1 METQP
6 WMKMY
11 LLLKDFPVKKGGFPE
26 QWWCSYEKWWFS
38 HRKLVIF
45 LINILIF
52 KGIYTISYHPFMVP
66 PPRCVRFA
74 PPSFDRTCGKMARI
88 QVVAKL
94 NLHLKT
100 AKFIEARPP
109 KKEMKGGWFQP
120 FGKRYVK
127 MGIFPQIAPASFK
140 GVS

>member
-11 LLLKDFPVKKGGFPE
+11 LLLKDFPVKNGDFPE

-38 HRKLVIF
+38 HGKLVIF

-52 KGIYTISYHPFMVP
+52 KGMYTISYHPFMVP
-66 PPRCVRFA
+66 PVVFA
-74 PPSFDRTCGKMARI
+74 PSFDRTCGKMARI

-94 NLHLKT
+94 NLHWKRQNASKHFPRKKLKY
-100 AKFIEARPP
+100 
-109 KKEMKGGWFQP
+109 Q
-120 FGKRYVK
+120 
-127 MGIFPQIAPASFK
+127 
-140 GVS
+140 